1 MILVFPAFIMLL
13 VLIICGIPVVVSLGL
28 SAAMWVLVSG
38 QASDAISSSY
48 YQAINNFVQLAV
60 PFFVLSG
67 EIMNRTGIT
76 GCLIDFC
83 QMLIGRIRG
92 GLAYAVVLSSMI
104 FAGIT
109 GAGVADVSALGT
121 VFIPSMEKKGYNRVW
136 SAALVAGAAVIGPT
150 IPPSIITVIYGAV
163 TGVSIGGLLIGCTI
177 PGILMGFLM
186 MLYVGIISKKR
197 DFPRD
202 TTKYTV
208 KEAVKISINAS
219 LALIMPLIIIG
230 GILSGLFT
238 PTEAACVAV
247 FYALFVGAVAF
258 RSLKLK
264 DIYESFGATVKISA
278 NMLMLMAA
286 GGILSWMLAKSGAP
300 MALAH
305 WLLSTTQN
313 TYLIF
318 AFGMVIA
325 FFLGCFMDNGV
336 ACILAA
342 PILAP
347 IAKAAGIDPI
357 HFGVVMIITLNIGL
371 ITPPFG
377 MNMFTAAVV
386 GKVKFD
392 DIIPEIWPYI
402 ILTGITAIMVV
413 FFPQMTLWLPRLAGL
428 I

>member
-1 MILVFPAFIMLL
+1 MILVLPAFIMLF

-28 SAAMWVLVSG
+28 SAAIWVLVSG
-38 QASDAISSSY
+38 QSSDAISSSY
-48 YQAINNFVQLAV
+48 YQSINSFVQLAI

-67 EIMNRTGIT
+67 EIMNRAGIT
-76 GCLIDFC
+76 GHLIDFC
-83 QMLIGRIRG
+83 QMLCGRIRG
-92 GLAYAVVLSSMI
+92 GLAYAVVVASML

-136 SAALVAGAAVIGPT
+136 SAALIAGTAVVGPT

-163 TGVSIGGLLIGCTI
+163 TGVSIGALLIGCAI
-177 PGILMGFLM
+177 PGIIMGLLM

-197 DFPRD
+197 DFPKD
-202 TTKYTV
+202 MTKYTV
-208 KEAVKISINAS
+208 KEAVKISRNAS

-247 FYALFVGAVAF
+247 FYAFFVGVF
-258 RSLKLK
+258 VFKSLKLN
-264 DIYESFGATVKISA
+264 DIYKSFETTVKISA

-300 MALAH
+300 MALLH

-313 TYLIF
+313 TNLIF
-318 AFGMVIA
+318 AFGIAVA

-357 HFGVVMIITLNIGL
+357 HFGVAIIVSLNIGL

-377 MNMFTAAVV
+377 LNMFTAAVV
-386 GKVKFD
+386 GKVKYD
-392 DIIPEIWPYI
+392 DIVPEIWPYLIVTIVVVTI
-402 ILTGITAIMVV
+402 IM
-413 FFPQMTLWLPRLAGL
+413 FFPQIALWLPRLAGL
-428 I
+428 N